1 MESTP
6 KTVPRINPSQSTPD
20 PRNQSGLGLGSENLK
35 GLGSEYSFI
44 ISFLGSG
51 GGGGIGS
58 PRVETEYTVTLV
70 ALLLEQS
77 SLKRYKRSQLSLNGD
92 DQNGKK

>member
-58 PRVETEYTVTLV
+58 PRVDAAYSPTEAT
-70 ALLLEQS
+70 LLEEIEN
-77 SLKRYKRSQLSLNGD
+77 LT
-92 DQNGKK
+92 